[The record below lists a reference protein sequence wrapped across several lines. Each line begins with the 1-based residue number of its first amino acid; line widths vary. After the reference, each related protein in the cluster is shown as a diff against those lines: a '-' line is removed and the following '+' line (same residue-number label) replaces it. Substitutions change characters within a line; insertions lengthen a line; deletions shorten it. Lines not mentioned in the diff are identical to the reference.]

1 MRAHDTAEGGW
12 RMKTSDGATTTIH
25 SFDATTVP
33 ERTPNL
39 SPWRPT
45 PLLNTYMY
53 EYRVF

>member
-1 MRAHDTAEGGW
+1 MRAHDTADGAT
-12 RMKTSDGATTTIH
+12 MKTSDGATTTIH